1 MSWTTLSERIRLLL
15 QPGLRSVAER
25 AAPIRALPLK
35 VVLGAPEIEPGW
47 RAAEARIA
55 TVGLTAESGMN
66 PGDRRALY
74 YLMRYLRPQRVLE
87 IGTQAGASA
96 IHLAAGLAD
105 AHSGPT
111 VRRLLTVD
119 IKDVNHSER
128 AAWRDFKLPQ
138 SPRDAMRK
146 LGYDELVEFRVAR
159 SLELL
164 RTGGEAYD
172 LIFLDGDHRF
182 KTVLAEIPAALA
194 RLKPGGLVLLHD
206 FFPGLKPLWSD
217 GKVIDGPQRAVDVL
231 RQAGW
236 PIEVAAAR
244 RAAVGDQARELGH
257 QPGPPGLTCTIAG
270 TSDLISA

>member
-1 MSWTTLSERIRLLL
+1 MSWTALAERIRLLL
-15 QPGLRSVAER
+15 QPGLRSAAER
-25 AAPIRALPLK
+25 AAAIRGVPLK
-35 VVLGAPEIEPGW
+35 VLLGAPEIEPGW

-55 TVGLTAESGMN
+55 TVGLTAASGMN

-119 IKDVNHSER
+119 IKDVNHAER

-138 SPRDAMRK
+138 SPGDAMRK
-146 LGYDELVEFRVAR
+146 LGYDELVEFRVGR

-231 RQAGW
+231 REAGW
-236 PIEVAAAR
+236 PIE
-244 RAAVGDQARELGH
+244 AVPLGELPWPTKHGSSITSLALLGSASH
-257 QPGPPGLTCTIAG
+257 AG
-270 TSDLISA
+270 SSF